1 MILNTTNNQN
11 KKMNLLYYPY
21 INLPD
26 TEWTIRTL
34 LYYDN
39 VSSIVRPN
47 TFMNRSDMNHS

>member
-26 TEWTIRTL
+26 TEWTIAPCST
-34 LYYDN
+34 
-39 VSSIVRPN
+39 
-47 TFMNRSDMNHS
+47 TTM